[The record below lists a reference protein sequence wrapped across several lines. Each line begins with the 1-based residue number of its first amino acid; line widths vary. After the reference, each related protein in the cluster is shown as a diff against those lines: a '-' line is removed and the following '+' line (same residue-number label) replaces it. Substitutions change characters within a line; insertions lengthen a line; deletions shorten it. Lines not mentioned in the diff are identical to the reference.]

1 MDYILKKQKKGDQE
15 FDVKIWDTA
24 GQERFR
30 TITYQFYRNAE
41 GIIITFDLTKQDSFE
56 GVKTWINS
64 IYKLSDP
71 SLPKVLVGN
80 KVDLEG
86 DRVVSKSD
94 AQKIA
99 QEHGMEYFETSAK
112 MNINIFEMVDHIVD
126 KVYNNGQW
134 FGSVGEDESGQKNS
148 V

>member
-1 MDYILKKQKKGDQE
+1 MDYILKKHKKGDSE

-41 GIIITFDLTKQDSFE
+41 GIIITFDLTKQETFD

-71 SLPKVLVGN
+71 SVPKVLVGN
-80 KVDLEG
+80 KLDLEG
-86 DRVVSKSD
+86 ERVIGKSE

-112 MNINIFEMVDHIVD
+112 MNSNITEMVEHIVD
-126 KVYNNGQW
+126 KVYNNG
-134 FGSVGEDESGQKNS
+134 
-148 V
+148 